1 MLFRSLM
8 QKRIASINPACRAEA
23 FHCFYLP
30 EDKTVT
36 DQFHFAAYDYV
47 VDAIDTVSAKIDII
61 IRSKGAGVP
70 VISSMGT
77 GNKLDPG
84 KFEIT
89 DISKTSVCPLAK
101 VVRRELRQRGV
112 NDVKVLFSKEE
123 PIKNGGRTPGSI
135 SFVPSTAGLLIAG
148 EVIRDLLGL
157 NTK

>member
-1 MLFRSLM
+1 MSMTERTALLIGEQGVKRLSEAKVLVFGVGGVGGFVCEAFARAGVGQIDIVDNDVVSESNINRQIIATWETIGQAKTELM

-77 GNKLDPG
+77 GNKLP
-84 KFEIT
+84 K
-89 DISKTSVCPLAK
+89 
-101 VVRRELRQRGV
+101 
-112 NDVKVLFSKEE
+112 
-123 PIKNGGRTPGSI
+123 
-135 SFVPSTAGLLIAG
+135 
-148 EVIRDLLGL
+148 
-157 NTK
+157 